1 MSGCM
6 APDINSM
13 LSLVGGG
20 VGHSPLFS
28 FLRLHHDSIVA
39 KAAGDRM
46 NWEKLC
52 QWFAQAGLTN
62 VHGEI
67 PTKDC
72 ARKTWYRV
80 RKTISAATK
89 KLAAVD
95 NSKRVALEAQRVEAL
110 ENKKALESDRE
121 ALKIA
126 MLKADE
132 GVQERRLAASRGRS
146 QSVLFPDM
154 AAPQTAPHSD
164 THNTPNMSAPPS
176 VTIGQ
181 VATHFTMKKQ
191 APRYGDARNTP
202 LPAPYVGPRPEGMPA
217 NLPLEALMPLSATG
231 RRPDGN
237 IDFEQMPGLPR
248 RSFYETDREW
258 ALDCMP
264 MLEAIPH
271 ASRTNVIKAMISW
284 MQMKL
289 GNGYRS
295 K

>member
-1 MSGCM
+1 MT
-6 APDINSM
+6 PDINSM
-13 LSLVGGG
+13 LPLVGGG

-39 KAAGDRM
+39 KAAGERM

-52 QWFAQAGLTN
+52 HWFAQAGLTN
-62 VHGEI
+62 VHGEA
-67 PTKDC
+67 PSKDC
-72 ARKTWYRV
+72 ARQTWYRV
-80 RKTISAATK
+80 RKTISAVAK
-89 KLAAVD
+89 KLAAAD
-95 NSKRVALEAQRVEAL
+95 ASKRAALEAQRAEAL
-110 ENKKALESDRE
+110 ANKRTLENDRE
-121 ALKIA
+121 TLRSA
-126 MLKADE
+126 MLRADE
-132 GVQERRLAASRGRS
+132 GVQERRLAASRERS
-146 QSVLFPDM
+146 KSVLFPDM
-154 AAPQTAPHSD
+154 RASQTTPKGELID
-164 THNTPNMSAPPS
+164 TPPMVTPPP

-181 VATHFTMKKQ
+181 VAAHVTMKKQ
-191 APRYGDARNTP
+191 APRYGDARNIP

-271 ASRTNVIKAMISW
+271 GTRTNVIKAMISW
-284 MQMKL
+284 MEMKL